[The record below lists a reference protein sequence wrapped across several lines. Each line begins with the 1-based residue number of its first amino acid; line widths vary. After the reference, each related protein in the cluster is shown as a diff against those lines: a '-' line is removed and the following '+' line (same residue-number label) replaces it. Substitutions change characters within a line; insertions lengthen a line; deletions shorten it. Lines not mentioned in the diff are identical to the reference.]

1 MHTSSEGNTI
11 IRDLSSCMTEKFND
25 FHIVKTDAEFEIRAL
40 YSPLDIIY
48 DTMKHGKIKIS
59 CFSPQRRIW
68 RINLLIMRT
77 RLKLKLNIVMSINA
91 TIVPITMY
99 KKISTIDICKKLRR
113 NTGSFI
119 QFRYPKPR
127 SL

>member
-1 MHTSSEGNTI
+1 MHTSSQGNTI
-11 IRDLSSCMTEKFND
+11 IRDLSSCITEKFND

-48 DTMKHGKIKIS
+48 DTTKHGKIKIS
-59 CFSPQRRIW
+59 CFSLQRRIW

-77 RLKLKLNIVMSINA
+77 RLKLKLNIVMPINA

-99 KKISTIDICKKLRR
+99 KKLRR
-113 NTGSFI
+113 NTGSFT

>member
-1 MHTSSEGNTI
+1 M
-11 IRDLSSCMTEKFND
+11 
-25 FHIVKTDAEFEIRAL
+25 
-40 YSPLDIIY
+40 
-48 DTMKHGKIKIS
+48 
-59 CFSPQRRIW
+59 
-68 RINLLIMRT
+68 MRT
-77 RLKLKLNIVMSINA
+77 RLKLKLNIVMPINA